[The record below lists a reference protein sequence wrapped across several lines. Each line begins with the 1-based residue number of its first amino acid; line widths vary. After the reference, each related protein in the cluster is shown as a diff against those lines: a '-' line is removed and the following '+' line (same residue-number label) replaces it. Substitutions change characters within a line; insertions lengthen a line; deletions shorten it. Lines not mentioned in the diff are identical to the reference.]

1 MDDARQHAAGL
12 ERRLL
17 AAQKTVAA
25 LSRRV
30 EAQVGEGTSS
40 FAVLEQN
47 VALERI
53 VRGKTQ
59 ELERQRSQ
67 LERALGDLRDA
78 QVELLQ
84 AQKLE
89 SVGRLASGV
98 AHEINTPVQFV
109 SDSVFF
115 VRDAFQ
121 DLAPVFAALQRLVA
135 AEAEGRELGPVVK
148 ALVEATA
155 AADVGYLVENASPA
169 LERAMEG
176 LDRVTTIVRSLKE
189 FAHPVSRQAE
199 PADLN
204 RALQTTLT
212 IARNEFKYVADVA
225 LDLGDIPP
233 VSCMVGELQQV
244 FLNLIVNAAHAI
256 EDVRKG
262 SGERGLIRIA
272 TTREGNRVVI
282 SVADDGGGI
291 PEAIRHRVF
300 DPFFTTKAVGRGT
313 GQGLSIAR
321 SVVVDKHGGA
331 IDFESEPGRG
341 TVFRVRLPLA
351 GPAAAT
357 TP

>member
-1 MDDARQHAAGL
+1 MQADGL

-17 AAQKTVAA
+17 AAQKTIAA

-40 FAVLEQN
+40 FAILEQN
-47 VALERI
+47 IALERI

-59 ELERQRSQ
+59 ELEKHRSQ

-115 VRDAFQ
+115 VRDAFH
-121 DLAPVFAALQRLVA
+121 DLVPVFAALQRVVE
-135 AEAEGRELGPVVK
+135 AEAEGQDLGPVVK
-148 ALVEATA
+148 VLVGATA
-155 AADVGYLVENASPA
+155 ASDLGYLLDNVSPA
-169 LERAMEG
+169 LERAIEG
-176 LDRVTTIVRSLKE
+176 LDRVATIVRSLKE
-189 FAHPVSRQAE
+189 FAHPDACQAQ

-204 RALQTTLT
+204 KAIRTTLT
-212 IARNEFKYVADVA
+212 IARNEYKYVADIA
-225 LDLGDIPP
+225 LELGDIPP
-233 VSCMVGELQQV
+233 VNCLVGELQQV

-262 SGERGLIRIA
+262 SAQRGLIRIA
-272 TTREGNRVVI
+272 TVREGDRVIV

-291 PEAIRHRVF
+291 PDAIRHRVF
-300 DPFFTTKAVGRGT
+300 DPFFTTKAVGRGS

-321 SVVVDKHGGA
+321 RVVVDKHEGI

-341 TVFRVRLPLA
+341 TVFRIRLPLG
-351 GPAAAT
+351 GPAATAT
-357 TP
+357 P